1 MVQLST
7 SWQLLNSTTLTY
19 YSSFSGTFQLWAKYS
34 TQEVANN
41 RTKVHY
47 SWDLVL
53 NSGWITSYDAQDYVT
68 NSGWNDA
75 TYREYTS
82 SKTLRTW
89 EGWISHNANG
99 TGSGSCTGRTR
110 MGGMGL
116 DTGDVS
122 ASYTL
127 PTIPRAS
134 KPTASP
140 NPLTIGSSGATLTVN
155 TNRKSSSFTHTIK
168 VQCGSWSWTSSARAV
183 GASTTVTVPYSVIAQ
198 FSATSKTASATV
210 TCTTFSGT
218 TQIGSAQTCSVTF
231 QVNASV
237 DHPNIG
243 TITVQDTNARTSAV
257 TQDDSIYIANIS
269 TLQATIPLT
278 VSGSYT
284 ELAQAVVT
292 CGNKSQTYTLSG
304 TSASLT
310 FEFDKVNASSLSVT
324 VKDKRGNSVTGTKS
338 WTLIAYQPVTAVA
351 TVGRPSA
358 TGSVGVGQLTGM
370 AYGGNF
376 GATQNSLSISID
388 FKLHDAPDY
397 DPQGTETATLAL
409 GQSGYNSYTD
419 AFTFNYTLDYQ
430 YQYDI
435 KFTVSDLFST
445 ATYVAQLMQ
454 GLPIISWDEN
464 EVDVFGNLH
473 IHDRDNPT
481 VWQDVMQGFDA
492 VQEHN
497 GDKNLIPLIPN
508 NVTYTTNGITFVT
521 DMYHGTVT
529 ANGTATSNA
538 TLVVWTTALPDYE
551 GFIFTGCPSGG
562 GDSTYFMAIE
572 ESGGNYQI
580 FGRDNGEGGVLTGQG
595 DAICNVYIRINP
607 NVTVNNLVFRPML
620 RDSRIASPTFSPYSA
635 GLGFL
640 GHCLFAYV
648 DNHGNQPITTST
660 GGEVVMASRTIPYLP
675 TGRYLLVGGGSLYCN
690 TNTAY
695 FKFAFYK
702 NGTRF
707 INNRIY
713 VTNITSNTN
722 VVTGMAIRVVNEP
735 ATNVRIDYILGA
747 QSGAIGY
754 SKSYNTR
761 WGFIFKIA
769 DNSSVAHI
777 D

>member
-47 SWDLVL
+47 SWEMVL

-89 EGWISHNANG
+89 EGWINHNANG

-198 FSATSKTASATV
+198 FSATSKTATATV
-210 TCTTFSGT
+210 TCTTFNGT
-218 TQIGSAQTCSVTF
+218 TQIASAKTCSVTF
-231 QVNASV
+231 QVSSSV
-237 DHPNIG
+237 DHANVG

-310 FEFDKVNASSLSVT
+310 FEFDKVNASSLTVT

-376 GATQNSLSISID
+376 GATQNSLNISID
-388 FKLHDAPDY
+388 FKKHDDPDY
-397 DPQGTETATLAL
+397 DPTGTETATLAL
-409 GQSGYNSYTD
+409 SQSGYNSYTD

-445 ATYVAQLMQ
+445 ATYVAQLTQ
-454 GLPIISWDEN
+454 GLPIMSWDEN

-473 IHDRDNPT
+473 IHDREDPY
-481 VWQDVMQGFDA
+481 VWQDVMDGFDA
-492 VQEHN
+492 VFEN
-497 GDKNLIPLIPN
+497 YGNKNILSNSSHSSTSGGI
-508 NVTYTTNGITFVT
+508 TYTVQSDGSVKCT
-521 DMYHGTVT
+521 GTYT
-529 ANGTATSNA
+529 ANSWFLLESI
-538 TLVVWTTALPDYE
+538 TLKAGDYV
-551 GFIFTGCPSGG
+551 ISGCPSGG
-562 GDSTYFMAIE
+562 T
-572 ESGGNYQI
+572 GNYVLRVANTSDQLI
-580 FGRDNGEGGVLTGQG
+580 ARDEGEGATFTLSSDQTVDVRIYAYSNAISGKTFYPMIR
-595 DAICNVYIRINP
+595 DA
-607 NVTVNNLVFRPML
+607 
-620 RDSRIASPTFSPYSA
+620 RIASDIYVPTRNWKYWGATNGTASITLPSIFDELYIVVKYAEANSTLWAFTLNVPYFALETFNRFYPLTARIGGSYSSDF
-635 GLGFL
+635 GGFCVL
-640 GHCLFAYV
+640 
-648 DNHGNQPITTST
+648 
-660 GGEVVMASRTIPYLP
+660 SRTSYNL
-675 TGRYLLVGGGSLYCN
+675 N
-690 TNTAY
+690 TFMA
-695 FKFAFYK
+695 
-702 NGTRF
+702 
-707 INNRIY
+707 NRSNVASSC
-713 VTNITSNTN
+713 VTNIYF
-722 VVTGMAIRVVNEP
+722 R
-735 ATNVRIDYILGA
+735 
-747 QSGAIGY
+747 
-754 SKSYNTR
+754 
-761 WGFIFKIA
+761 
-769 DNSSVAHI
+769 
-777 D
+777 